1 MGIIIDSSV
10 LIAIE
15 RGKLDQAEFLRRYA
29 GEAVYLSIITAS
41 ELLHGVHRATTDD
54 IRQRRSQFVESLLGS
69 FTLLPVDLAVARK
82 HAELSATLGAAGNPV
97 GAHDLLIA
105 ATALAYGNKIISRD
119 ARSFPNIPALSFE
132 II

>member
-15 RGKLDQAEFLRRYA
+15 RGKLDREEFLRRYA
-29 GEAVYLSIITAS
+29 GEAVSLSIITAS
-41 ELLHGVHRATTDD
+41 ELLHGVHRATTPEL
-54 IRQRRSQFVESLLGS
+54 RERRSQFVEQLLGS
-69 FTLLPVDLAVARK
+69 FILLPVDLAVARK
-82 HAELSATLGAAGNPV
+82 HAELSATLGAAGKPV

-105 ATALAYGNKIISRD
+105 ATAVARGDRVVSRD
-119 ARSFPNIPALSFE
+119 ARSFPIIPGLSFE